1 MKYGIKWRSQGI
13 PLERALELALRWN
26 DSCQPPE
33 AQYKVKAT
41 IKHLYDNPREM
52 KPRGATAMKWFL
64 RSDEW
69 FNSLN
74 PAWYR
79 VVSKF
84 ILSLNEETKSQ
95 QGISIKPNQRLYSQ
109 QKLALACQ
117 VERGIVIRCVKRM
130 VELGYA
136 LNEKVY
142 NDKNKSR
149 FLLTWLAFD
158 VTEK

>member
-1 MKYGIKWRSQGI
+1 
-13 PLERALELALRWN
+13 
-26 DSCQPPE
+26 
-33 AQYKVKAT
+33 
-41 IKHLYDNPREM
+41 
-52 KPRGATAMKWFL
+52 MKWFL
-64 RSDEW
+64 RNDEW
-69 FNSLN
+69 LNSLS

-79 VVSKF
+79 VVSRF

-109 QKLALACQ
+109 QKLASDCQ